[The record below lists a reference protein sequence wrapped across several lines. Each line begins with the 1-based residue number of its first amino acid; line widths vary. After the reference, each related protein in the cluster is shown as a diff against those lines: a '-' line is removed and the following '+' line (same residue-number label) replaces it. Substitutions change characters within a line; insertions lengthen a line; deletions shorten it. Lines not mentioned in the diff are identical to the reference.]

1 VCKSKVQPS
10 TGCISRIKSIVS
22 TLLLYALISLSETK
36 RGWTYL
42 GSHSIPLLVP
52 DPVLRNVIGFS
63 QKEQRYHH
71 HIDPEQD
78 AVSALVK
85 WLFVGSIDVGE
96 YDASQLNAH

>member
-1 VCKSKVQPS
+1 MCKSKVQPS

-22 TLLLYALISLSETK
+22 TLLLSALISLSETK
-36 RGWTYL
+36 RSQTYL
-42 GSHSIPLLVP
+42 GSHSIPFLVP
-52 DPVLRNVIGFS
+52 DPVLRNVVGFS

-71 HIDPEQD
+71 HVDPEQD

-85 WLFVGSIDVGE
+85 WLVVGSIDVGE